1 MTAVLA
7 INSINDIYI
16 DSTNNLAMLFGS
28 ASNAQGL
35 SAIAQ
40 ACQTASLAQLG
51 EMVLFTTQGMPA
63 LQSVFTANPNLPLYQ
78 AALVAAIQQIP
89 GVISVQSIT
98 FTKTGNVLNY
108 IAEIQSQYG
117 EITING

>member
-7 INSINDIYI
+7 INSVNDIYV

-28 ASNAQGL
+28 ASNNQGL
-35 SAIAQ
+35 QAVAQ
-40 ACQTASLAQLG
+40 ACKTASLAQLG
-51 EMVLFTTQGMPA
+51 EMILFTTQGMPA
-63 LQSVFTANPNLPLYQ
+63 LQSVFTSSPNLPLYQ

-89 GVISVQSIT
+89 GVISVQSII
-98 FTKTGNVLNY
+98 FTKSGNVLNY

-117 EITING
+117 EISING